1 MTLQADNQ
9 RLPLSQGLRGKEKR
23 CARPLRQLPKPVRP
37 AYNAPMLIP
46 GTVLLHDTLDPSGAN
61 LLFTAP
67 REIVVADTA
76 DEARVALARLET
88 ARTKGFWAAGYL
100 SYELGFL
107 FEERLAPRLPARSDT
122 PLMWMGLYDAPQP
135 LDAAQVDAWLAS
147 IAGTAGRAVDIQPRL
162 DRAAYKIAFDTV
174 KALIAAGDTYQVN
187 LTFKADFT
195 LEGDAVALY
204 RDLMRKQPVA
214 YGALIAT
221 GTHTILSRSP
231 ELFVSN
237 RAGALSARPMKG
249 TMARGR
255 TLAEDEAGR
264 LALAHDEKNRAEN
277 LMIVDLLRNDLGR
290 IAEIGSVKVTDLFTV
305 ETYRTLHTMT
315 SGITATLKPGLGP
328 SDILNNL
335 YPCGSITG
343 APKLRAMEIIDSVEP
358 DPRGLYTG
366 SIGYIAPNGDLTL
379 NVAIR
384 TAVIDNFG
392 KGEIG
397 IGGGIVADSLVA
409 DEYQEALLKMAFFSD
424 PAIPVC
430 LIETLLWEPARG
442 YYLLERHLARM
453 EGSARY
459 FRLPFD
465 ANKKSSMLDDL
476 ALTFTAP
483 MRVRLT
489 LHEVDGPAITAV
501 PLPPNPAVFRFSIA
515 PEKLHSAS
523 LWLAHK
529 TTNRAFYDE
538 PRQRAHA
545 ETGVDEVVFLNEN
558 NELTEGSITNLF
570 VERDGILLTPPLS
583 AGLLPGTL
591 RADLIDSGRAV
602 EHVLTLAD
610 LETAKTIFLGN
621 SVRGLIPAQWI
632 KE

>member
-1 MTLQADNQ
+1 
-9 RLPLSQGLRGKEKR
+9 
-23 CARPLRQLPKPVRP
+23 
-37 AYNAPMLIP
+37 MLIP
-46 GTVLLHDTLDPSGAN
+46 GTVLLHDTLDPAGAN

-67 REIVVADTA
+67 CEIVAAHTPA
-76 DEARVALARLET
+76 EARIALARIET
-88 ARTKGFWAAGYL
+88 ARAEGLWAAGYL
-100 SYELGFL
+100 AYELGFL
-107 FEERLAPRLPARSDT
+107 FEERLAHRLPARNGT
-122 PLMWMGLYDAPQP
+122 PLLWMGLYHEPQQ
-135 LDAAQVDAWLAS
+135 LSAAEVDMWLAG
-147 IAGTAGRAVDIQPRL
+147 IAGPAGRAVDIQPRL
-162 DRAAYKIAFDTV
+162 DLTRYQTAFDTV

-195 LEGDAVALY
+195 LEGDAIALY
-204 RDLMRKQPVA
+204 RDLVRKQPVA

-221 GTHTILSRSP
+221 ETHTILSRSP
-231 ELFVSN
+231 ELFVAN

-249 TMARGR
+249 TMPRGR

-315 SGITATLKPGLGP
+315 SGIGATLKPGLGP
-328 SDILNNL
+328 SHILANL
-335 YPCGSITG
+335 FPCGSITG
-343 APKLRAMEIIDSVEP
+343 APKLRAMEIIDTVEP
-358 DPRGLYTG
+358 DPRGVYTG

-409 DEYQEALLKMAFFSD
+409 DEYQEALLKMAFFAD
-424 PAIPVC
+424 PAAPVC
-430 LIETLLWEPARG
+430 LIETLLWEPGRG
-442 YYLLERHLARM
+442 YYLLDRHLARM
-453 EGSARY
+453 EDSARY
-459 FRLPFD
+459 FRLRFAGLD
-465 ANKKSSMLDDL
+465 ANAMLTES
-476 ALTFTAP
+476 AKTFTVT

-489 LHEVDGPAITAV
+489 LHETDGLAVTAV
-501 PLPPNPAVFRFSIA
+501 PLPPNPEIFRFAIA
-515 PEKLHSAS
+515 PERLDSSS

-545 ETGVDEVVFLNEN
+545 AIGVDEVIFLNEN

-591 RADLIDSGRAV
+591 RAELLDSAKALEHTLSLEDLASA
-602 EHVLTLAD
+602 EA
-610 LETAKTIFLGN
+610 IFLGN
-621 SVRGLIPAQWI
+621 SVRGLLRAQWI
-632 KE
+632 HT